1 MATAQHASQSFA
13 RLADEI
19 GTVSARRGSVTMS
32 PTSDYREVSDVVE
45 LREVCGKQVLVR
57 PRGHAYGYVR
67 AIIDYS
73 EDARQWSVAY
83 IDNTKR
89 VRRVVLYQSTAELF
103 KSLQIMSNLLV

>member
-1 MATAQHASQSFA
+1 
-13 RLADEI
+13 
-19 GTVSARRGSVTMS
+19 MS
-32 PTSDYREVSDVVE
+32 PTSDYSDVSDYVT
-45 LREVCGKQVLVR
+45 LKAICGKQVLVR

-89 VRRVVLYQSTAELF
+89 VRRVVLYRTTAELL
-103 KSLQIMSNLLV
+103 KSLQIMSDLLV

>member
-1 MATAQHASQSFA
+1 
-13 RLADEI
+13 
-19 GTVSARRGSVTMS
+19 MS
-32 PTSDYREVSDVVE
+32 PTSDYREVSDNVA
-45 LREVCGKQVLVR
+45 LRSVFGKQVLVR

-89 VRRVVLYQSTAELF
+89 VRRVVLYQSTSELF

>member
-1 MATAQHASQSFA
+1 
-13 RLADEI
+13 
-19 GTVSARRGSVTMS
+19 MS

-67 AIIDYS
+67 AVIDYS

-103 KSLQIMSNLLV
+103 KSLQIMSNLIV

>member
-1 MATAQHASQSFA
+1 
-13 RLADEI
+13 
-19 GTVSARRGSVTMS
+19 MS
-32 PTSDYREVSDVVE
+32 PTSDYREVSDDVA
-45 LREVCGKQVLVR
+45 LRTVCGKQVLVR

-73 EDARQWSVAY
+73 EGARQWSVAY

>member
-1 MATAQHASQSFA
+1 
-13 RLADEI
+13 
-19 GTVSARRGSVTMS
+19 MS
-32 PTSDYREVSDVVE
+32 PTSDYSEVSDNAS
-45 LREVCGKQVLVR
+45 LRSLCGEQVLVR

-89 VRRVVLYQSTAELF
+89 VRRVLLYQTTAELF
-103 KSLQIMSNLLV
+103 KSLQIMSDLLV